1 MIGRETWIKI
11 IKDFQEFELP
21 EMVER
26 DIRVESDLPIKRA
39 VSIIGPRRAGKT
51 YLMFQIIKKLLA
63 GGVEKHRIL
72 YVNFESDLLIG
83 CNSED
88 LRKMAEIFYEI
99 YPENKSR
106 KVYLFFDEIQNILY
120 WERFVRAVIDGE
132 NSQVF
137 ISGSSSKLLS
147 KEIST
152 QMRGRTIPYYVY
164 PFSFKEFLKAKD
176 FKIDKY
182 PSSSQKANALNL
194 LKRYVNGSYPET
206 VFFEQEKEKILK
218 EILDVTIYR
227 DVIERFKVKNVKVL
241 RLLLKGLV
249 SSTHFS
255 VHKFYNYLKSLGIS
269 VSKNTIY
276 SYTEYFLDSLILY
289 TLRKYSE
296 SYKEVEQTAPKIYFV
311 DNGLLAINGIDNLG
325 RFMESVVFLELI
337 RRNPDGALFYFN
349 MNNKEVDFVL
359 KRRGKTQLMQVCY
372 SIDDFNTKERELSA
386 LVKSSEEL
394 NCKDMTV
401 VTWDYENVEKYKNK
415 RIRFVPLWK
424 WLIFGE

>member
-1 MIGRETWIKI
+1 MIDREIWIRI

-21 EMVER
+21 KMIER
-26 DIRVESDLPIKRA
+26 DISIEIDLPIKR
-39 VSIIGPRRAGKT
+39 VISIIGPRRVGKT
-51 YLMFQIIKKLLA
+51 YLMFQIIKNLLSR
-63 GGVEKHRIL
+63 GVEKNRVL

-83 CNSED
+83 CNAAD
-88 LRKMAEIFYEI
+88 ARKMIEIFYEI
-99 YPENKSR
+99 YPENKCR
-106 KVYLFFDEIQNILY
+106 KVYLFFDEIQNILN
-120 WERFVRAVIDGE
+120 WEKCVRAVIDGE

-152 QMRGRTIPYYVY
+152 EMRGRTIPYHVY

-176 FKIDKY
+176 FKIDKNL
-182 PSSSQKANALNL
+182 SSSQKANVLNL
-194 LKRYVNGSYPET
+194 LKRYLNGSYPET

-227 DVIERFKVKNVKVL
+227 DIIERFKVKNVKVL
-241 RLLLKGLV
+241 RLLLKGLI

-255 VHKFYNYLKSLGIS
+255 IHKFYNYLKSLGIN

-276 SYTEYFLDSLILY
+276 SYTEYFLDSLILHM
-289 TLRKYSE
+289 LRKYSE
-296 SYKEVEQTAPKIYFV
+296 SYKEIEQTSPKIYFV
-311 DNGLLAINGIDNLG
+311 DNGLLAVNGVDNLG
-325 RFMESVVFLELI
+325 RFMESTVFLELI
-337 RRNPDGALFYFN
+337 RRNANVFYFN

-359 KRRGKTQLMQVCY
+359 TRKGKTQLMQVCY

-386 LVKSSEEL
+386 LAKASKEL
-394 NCKDMTV
+394 KCKDMTV

-415 RIRFVPLWK
+415 RIKFVPLWK
-424 WLIFGE
+424 WLLKSMA